1 MAALH
6 GCLFLYCP
14 PDGMSVAHP
23 GDSATNLLPC
33 SQGQGG
39 GGGGGGGTMETGE
52 KQRSTNLSLERANI
66 HNLQSVMK
74 AVLAP
79 LIY

>member
-14 PDGMSVAHP
+14 PDSRAVAHP

-33 SQGQGG
+33 SQEGG
-39 GGGGGGGTMETGE
+39 RGGEVAWETGE